1 MKCRRINYSTNIL
14 KILVLT
20 LIILPISE
28 IFSSNV
34 KFYSVNTMYG
44 TLEREVYSICKDD
57 NGFIW
62 AASKTGILRV
72 SENDSRLYNLPVTIK
87 DFYFIRLIYKN
98 SKLIAFTSNGQI
110 FIYNELYDRFD
121 LFLDIKQALN
131 DANANILGLV
141 VDKNG
146 TLWIGS
152 TKGLYKYS
160 NQELTLAF
168 DSKAE
173 VQQVDLYKD
182 HNLILATINGI
193 GIFNTQSQKLEY
205 IYKYSA
211 VNEIQ
216 VSSFCYDTEFNQIWI
231 GTISNGLFLYP
242 IEGKKLTEIIKDEL
256 PKQPIL
262 AIRKKQESS
271 VLIGIDGQG
280 ICEVSRDGTKILNI
294 YKEDVNDPFSLQG
307 DGVYDIFC
315 DKDERVWI
323 ATFTGGLSFF
333 NQKLSDIN
341 IINHQINNPNS
352 LVNNNVNKVLEDKK
366 GDIWFA
372 TNNGLSR
379 WNVKSNHWCRYIHD
393 KKNAAKVFL
402 ALCEDDEGNIWAG
415 TYSSGVYVI
424 NGNTGKE
431 INHYFHDRDKTGFS
445 GQFISDIFKDMDGNI
460 WMGGTRNIICHQKK
474 ENKFRVYESQ
484 PINSF
489 SELSS
494 DIILLAC
501 TYGLVSLKKDTGKF
515 EVLINNYHLQDIIVL
530 EDNIWITTSGEG
542 LLCYDYKNKT
552 IEKYST
558 ESGILSNYINSITY
572 VNGYLWLGTEAGL
585 CQFDINKK
593 KAFTSPSLLSL
604 SRVSFNTN
612 AHFSMKNGNIIW
624 GTNKGGVITNPYIL
638 YKNEIE
644 GKIFFQ
650 NISISGR
657 SIREYENLLKKNPV
671 NEQASLDLNHK
682 QNNFILELLPL
693 GMYTKDIKFSWK
705 MEGLDL
711 KWSHPS
717 NLRLVTYNSLPSGN
731 YKLSIRMYDSSL
743 SKIID
748 ERSLDI
754 EVFPPFWETW
764 WFRLIIIMVI
774 SGVIVYLIKSY
785 SSHLKQKHIKD
796 KIQFFTNMAHDIRT
810 SLTLISAPIEQLNNA
825 RGLPANLRYYSN
837 LASEQSNRLSS
848 VATQLLD
855 FEKVDLGKGQIF
867 LVMTDIVN
875 LLSKRIL
882 IFEEASKKKNIKL
895 NFSFNQSTYFTAIDE
910 LKIEKVVDNLISNAI
925 KYSHLN
931 GRIDIMLDCNKCSW
945 SLEVKDYGL
954 GISSKAQKLL
964 FREFYRGDNVVNSRM
979 VGSGIGLLLVKSYV
993 DLHKGQIIL
1002 NSKENIGSSFT
1013 IAIPYKRVE
1022 IEKTVSN
1029 HFVQED
1035 RSESILQPKIETEQS
1050 VSEEKGYERSK
1061 KMQILVVEDNN
1072 ELQDFLKNSLQEL
1085 YNISVANDGEVA
1097 WNLINKK
1104 MPDLIISDI
1113 MMPNMDGFGLC
1124 QLIKSTFQTSH
1135 IPVILLTALSDKTK
1149 QLEGLGL
1156 GADDYITKPFD
1167 ITVLIKRI
1175 ESILKNREIVRERT
1189 LKMIN
1194 ATRDKENVFANELN
1208 DRFIKKALD
1217 IVRKNIDNSEFGKDE
1232 FASAMNVS
1240 PSLLYQKMKNLTG
1253 QSPIEFIKAIRF
1265 NYASELLQSGNYSI
1279 TEVSEMCGFSSANYF
1294 STAFR
1299 KYFGKAP
1306 TEY

>member
-1 MKCRRINYSTNIL
+1 
-14 KILVLT
+14 
-20 LIILPISE
+20 
-28 IFSSNV
+28 
-34 KFYSVNTMYG
+34 MYG
-44 TLEREVYSICKDD
+44 TLVREVYSICKDD

-62 AASKTGILRV
+62 AASKTGILRI

-110 FIYNELYDRFD
+110 FIYNELYDCFD
-121 LFLDIKQALN
+121 LFVDIKQALN
-131 DANANILGLV
+131 DVNANILGLV
-141 VDKNG
+141 IDENG
-146 TLWIGS
+146 TLWIG
-152 TKGLYKYS
+152 TTIGLYKYS
-160 NQELTLAF
+160 NQALTLAF
-168 DSKAE
+168 NSKAE

-205 IYKYSA
+205 IHKYSA

-216 VSSFCYDTEFNQIWI
+216 VSSFFYDTEFNQIWI
-231 GTISNGLFLYP
+231 GTISNGLFLYS
-242 IEGKKLTEIIKDEL
+242 IESKKLKEIIKDEL

-262 AIRKKQESS
+262 TIRKKQASS

-280 ICEVSRDGTKILNI
+280 ICEISRDGTKILNI

-315 DKDERVWI
+315 DKDERIWI

-333 NQKLSDIN
+333 NQKLSDID

-379 WNVKSNHWCRYIHD
+379 WNVKSNRWYRYIHD
-393 KKNAAKVFL
+393 KRNAAKVFM
-402 ALCEDDEGNIWAG
+402 ALCEDDAGNIWAG

-431 INHYFHDRDKTGFS
+431 INHYFHDRDKSGFS

-460 WMGGTRNIICHQKK
+460 WMGGTRNIICYQKK

-501 TYGLVSLKKDTGKF
+501 TYGLVSLKKSTGEF
-515 EVLINNYHLQDIIVL
+515 EVLINNYYVQDIIVL
-530 EDNIWITTSGEG
+530 DDNIWITTSGEG

-572 VNGYLWLGTEAGL
+572 INGYLWLGTEAGL

-593 KAFTSPSLLSL
+593 KAYTSPSLLSL

-612 AHFSMKNGNIIW
+612 AHFLMKNGNIIW

-644 GKIFFQ
+644 GKIFLQ

-657 SIREYENLLKKNPV
+657 SIREYHSLLKGVPV
-671 NEQASLDLNHK
+671 NEQTGLDLSHK

-754 EVFPPFWETW
+754 EVFPPFWEAW

-774 SGVIVYLIKSY
+774 SSVIIYLIKSY

-825 RGLPANLRYYSN
+825 RELPANLRYYSN

-867 LVMTDIVN
+867 LVMIDIVN
-875 LLSKRIL
+875 LLSRRIL

-895 NFSFNQSTYFTAIDE
+895 NFSFNQSSYFTAIDV

-925 KYSHLN
+925 KYSHSN
-931 GRIDIMLDCNKCSW
+931 GRIDIILDCNKCSW

-1002 NSKENIGSSFT
+1002 NSKENIGSSFIIT
-1013 IAIPYKRVE
+1013 IPYRRVE
-1022 IEKTVSN
+1022 IEETVSS
-1029 HFVQED
+1029 HFGQENG
-1035 RSESILQPKIETEQS
+1035 EENIVHPEIETEQA
-1050 VSEEKGYERSK
+1050 VSEEKGNERSK
-1061 KMQILVVEDNN
+1061 KMHVLVVEDNN

-1085 YNISVANDGEVA
+1085 FHISVANDGEVA

-1104 MPDLIISDI
+1104 IPDLIISDI
-1113 MMPNMDGFGLC
+1113 MMPNMDGFELC

-1167 ITVLIKRI
+1167 ITVLTKRI

-1194 ATRDKENVFANELN
+1194 ATGNKENVFSNELN

-1265 NYASELLQSGNYSI
+1265 NYASELLQSGNYNI